1 MFHQIAA
8 SLAVILL
15 GGCAAPASPVEHVQ
29 MQPYVPSQSQPR
41 RAAPAPVPQSSVA
54 RQLDEV
60 DRALQAAQRRIDEHR
75 EHDHNRDAG
84 IK

>member
-8 SLAVILL
+8 SLALVLL
-15 GGCAAPASPVEHVQ
+15 GGCAAPAPPVTRVQ

-41 RAAPAPVPQSSVA
+41 RAAPAPPQSNVA
-54 RQLDEV
+54 RQLDDV
-60 DRALQAAQRRIDEHR
+60 DRAIQAAQRRIEEHR
-75 EHDHNRDAG
+75 QRDHDRDVS